1 VLVRPYFSVAFALFG
16 LTALGACHRDSAS
29 LSGGDAGPA
38 STAAPSGSS
47 AAGSAAGGTAP
58 GDCLTTMDFLLPFQS
73 YKNGDM
79 VRGIT
84 VDGDQVLF
92 RNADDLMRMP
102 LAGGPPVTL
111 SPAPS
116 MTLQLNSHPTMWL
129 VGDKLVTQSPG
140 APAFVEAP
148 KSGGAWTTIVNL
160 SGGELGS
167 KLGTGNH
174 VVHTI
179 FSGVPE
185 NADPA
190 IFDGSS
196 FYWIEWHNATKGK
209 PGASSIR
216 TVPLSGSPA
225 KTLYEWAGDL
235 RSLAR
240 AGDRLVF
247 ERTDPKKEAP
257 PPPPHPK
264 GKIAFDIPAPRPTYL
279 MTMPAQGGA
288 PEVLA
293 HFSGLMGIGKGE
305 VLVTDGETVYLSGY
319 EDEDIQKAGLF
330 RISAR
335 PGSPLERID
344 DRHVSGEGFVYGN
357 RFVLAGH
364 GTIEPRPP
372 HGDVFGNSGLV
383 VMTGDRK
390 GGALQRAACIRGNY
404 TEHAY
409 AIAGK
414 SLLVSIE
421 NSDDRKAAI
430 IRIPLP

>member
-1 VLVRPYFSVAFALFG
+1 MRGPVLVRPYFSVAFALFG
-16 LTALGACHRDSAS
+16 LTALGACHRDSAPS
-29 LSGGDAGPA
+29 SGGDAGPA
-38 STAAPSGSS
+38 SATAPSGSS
-47 AAGSAAGGTAP
+47 PAGSAAAAAAS

-79 VRGIT
+79 VRAIT

-111 SPAPS
+111 SSAPS

-129 VGDKLVTQSPG
+129 AGDKIVTQSPG

-167 KLGTGNH
+167 KLVTGNH

-196 FYWIEWHNATKGK
+196 FYWIEWHNASKGK
-209 PGASSIR
+209 PGASAIR

-279 MTMPAQGGA
+279 MT
-288 PEVLA
+288 
-293 HFSGLMGIGKGE
+293 
-305 VLVTDGETVYLSGY
+305 
-319 EDEDIQKAGLF
+319 IQKPGLF

-344 DRHVSGEGFVYGN
+344 DRHVSGEGFVYGE

-364 GTIEPRPP
+364 GSIEPKPP
-372 HGDVFGNSGLV
+372 HGDVFGNQGLV
-383 VMTGDRK
+383 VMTGDRH
-390 GGALQRAACIRGNY
+390 GGAPQRAACIRGNY